1 MTFLAAQVSQEAEKI
16 FRRKDDPRIVIDEVA
31 GFLWTMFLVSPT
43 VRHLLLGFVFFR
55 FFDVVKI
62 FPARLCQDRLP
73 GGWGVVLDDVVAG
86 IYANLLLLGIIHFGG
101 I

>member
-1 MTFLAAQVSQEAEKI
+1 VYVSQEAEKI
-16 FRRKDDPRIVIDEVA
+16 FQSKDAPRIVIDEVA
-31 GFLWTMFLVSPT
+31 GFLWTMLLVSPT
-43 VRHLLLGFVFFR
+43 VRHVLLGFVFFR

-73 GGWGVVLDDVVAG
+73 GGYGVVSDDVVAG
-86 IYANLLLLGIIHFGG
+86 IYANLLLLGLIHFWG